1 MTIKTKPKVS
11 VIIPLYNQKQFV
23 GQAIESILNQSYE
36 NIEIIVVNDG
46 STDNPFSVLEKY
58 KDNIILINQENKGL
72 AGARNTGIKN
82 SSGEYLQL
90 LDADDF
96 LHEDKIK
103 LQLEFLKNHNAII
116 SYCEALQY
124 SENNKKTYPNYI
136 GKVEDMFS
144 SLYNIWEKYPL
155 PSHSLL
161 IKREIFDRF
170 GLFDEQLKAS
180 EDRYF
185 FSKLAAKKI
194 DFKYYPFYG
203 CFRRL
208 HKYQMTKNN
217 LKMIEYLI
225 KYYKKLNEDM
235 GNDFFIDKYGY
246 TGFQMMC
253 ANLTYLYRSNVYT
266 DVKRK
271 ELKSIKRL
279 LKKNKIK
286 FEAKPIP
293 LNYKRFKLKRFIL
306 SAYLRRWLKKIFTGK
321 ILKALETMKNS

>member
-1 MTIKTKPKVS
+1 MNQDNIKVS

-96 LHEDKIK
+96 SHEDKIK

-124 SENNKKTYPNYI
+124 DNDSKKKYPNYI

-161 IKREIFDRF
+161 IKQEIFDRF

-185 FSKLAAKKI
+185 FSKLAANEI

-208 HKYQMTKNN
+208 HKYQMTKDN
-217 LKMIEYLI
+217 LRMIEYLI
-225 KYYKKLNEDM
+225 KYYKKLNEYLGD
-235 GNDFFIDKYGY
+235 DFFIDKYGY

-253 ANLTYLYRSNVYT
+253 ANLTYLYRFNIYT

-293 LNYKRFKLKRFIL
+293 LNYKKFKLKRFII
-306 SAYLRRWLKKIFTGK
+306 SAYLRKWLKKIFTGK
-321 ILKALETMKNS
+321 ILKTLETMKNS

>member
-1 MTIKTKPKVS
+1 MIIKTKPKVS

-23 GQAIESILNQSYE
+23 GQAIESILNQNYE

-58 KDNIILINQENKGL
+58 KDNIILINQGNKGL

-103 LQLEFLKNHNAII
+103 LQLEFNKKHNILI
-116 SYCEALQY
+116 SYCEVLQY
-124 SENNKKTYPNYI
+124 DDNNKKIYPNYV
-136 GKVEDMFS
+136 GKVEDMSS
-144 SLYNIWEKYPL
+144 SLYNIWGKYPL

-185 FSKLAAKKI
+185 FSKLAAKGI
-194 DFKYYPFYG
+194 DFEYYPFYG

-225 KYYKKLNEDM
+225 KYYKKLNKYLGD
-235 GNDFFIDKYGY
+235 DFFLNKYGY

-253 ANLTYLYRSNVYT
+253 ANLTYLYRFSIYTNV
-266 DVKRK
+266 KKK
-271 ELKSIKRL
+271 ELGSIKRL
-279 LKKNKIK
+279 LKKNRIK
-286 FEAKPIP
+286 FESMPIP

-306 SAYLRRWLKKIFTGK
+306 SAYLRRYLKKILTGK
-321 ILKALETMKNS
+321 ILKTLETMKNS